1 MKDYMVKETVNH
13 FHKISIDDELEI
25 EDIIEKASNIQ
36 QLFDKG
42 CDSIEEVLKRY
53 KDNFGFEYRI
63 SLNSCGTETVDMEAI
78 DII

>member
-1 MKDYMVKETVNH
+1 MKDYMVMETVNH

-25 EDIIEKASNIQ
+25 EDVIDKASNIQ

-42 CDSIEEVLKRY
+42 YESIEEVLKRY
-53 KDNFGFEYRI
+53 KESFGFEYRI
-63 SLNSCGTETVDMEAI
+63 SPNSCGTETVNIEVI